1 MSLWDRLDELSDSEL
16 RNVVA
21 VAAQVLAES
30 ETTGDAE
37 AGDAMELSPLTAS
50 RRIAPE
56 LAAVDPSLSAAD
68 VQRVLE
74 DDRGARE
81 LALAVIGEIRRVPEL
96 AAEVEARLAER
107 ARKLSAPE
115 LLMAT
120 GALLVLAIKLKEIR
134 FVQSKERGSSSSEV
148 AMNFYESSAVL
159 KDVIAHII
167 RAFRPS

>member
-1 MSLWDRLDELSDSEL
+1 LWDRLDELSEGEL

-21 VAAQVLAES
+21 MAAQVLAES
-30 ETTGDAE
+30 ETAGDAE
-37 AGDAMELSPLTAS
+37 AGDAMELSPLAAS
-50 RRIAPE
+50 RQIAPA

-68 VQRVLE
+68 VQRALE

-81 LALAVIGEIRRVPEL
+81 LALAVIGEIRQVPEL

-107 ARKLSAPE
+107 ERKLSAPE

-134 FVQSKERGSSSSEV
+134 FVQSKERGSSSREMAV
-148 AMNFYESSAVL
+148 RFYESSAVL
-159 KDVIAHII
+159 RNAIAHIV
-167 RAFRPS
+167 RAFRP